1 MMTKTAKLATTANKA
16 NGMLT
21 TVITVSL
28 MYTDWTLTA
37 LRIQDGRHSSEL
49 SLFKANSFHTVESL
63 RRRTPCCCSQSVSR
77 MLTIVLE

>member
-1 MMTKTAKLATTANKA
+1 MTITTRLAITANMA

-49 SLFKANSFHTVESL
+49 SLFKA
-63 RRRTPCCCSQSVSR
+63 
-77 MLTIVLE
+77 VLLAILFKPLVLLLNMFQFS

>member
-49 SLFKANSFHTVESL
+49 SLFKAVL
-63 RRRTPCCCSQSVSR
+63 LA
-77 MLTIVLE
+77 MLFKPLVLLLNMFQFS